1 MGVTGHSPPFAHLTP
16 LTCCVR
22 QYLSIW
28 KYPSARDKMSHY
40 LSAWKRMKNKEMGLQ
55 GHPAFKAL
63 DALSSQEQ
71 IKKLWVCR
79 GKTKKSLETLLKF
92 FKWCKSYS
100 HDEEAQSRIS
110 KECSKDFKV
119 SQNLT
124 VPPWSL
130 LSESEINFLDF
141 SVPKLEKG
149 LVRGNW
155 VKQSLLSLLNA
166 SPMTEASSLTSD
178 SIMGKT

>member
-1 MGVTGHSPPFAHLTP
+1 MNGRGEEGKRSLSTHSPVIGGNAGHSPAFSHLTP

-40 LSAWKRMKNKEMGLQ
+40 LSAWKRMKNKEIGLQ

-110 KECSKDFKV
+110 EECSKDFKV

-130 LSESEINFLDF
+130 LSESEINC
-141 SVPKLEKG
+141 G
-149 LVRGNW
+149 LFC
-155 VKQSLLSLLNA
+155 S
-166 SPMTEASSLTSD
+166 
-178 SIMGKT
+178 